1 MKKLTSH
8 DQEIIASMV
17 YRHQMELRK
26 AYKEVFDK
34 PDMNDIRQMIA
45 NWLPIDPEY
54 RPMDG
59 ARVGIIRKAKQWLQS
74 VKHRAAYACKRT
86 F

>member
-1 MKKLTSH
+1 
-8 DQEIIASMV
+8 
-17 YRHQMELRK
+17 
-26 AYKEVFDK
+26 
-34 PDMNDIRQMIA
+34 MIA